1 MSTRLGMADS
11 RCITS
16 FDSSKLMNDFIMMKN
31 GIAYE
36 DGFAYRRFLQN
47 ADLVALSL
55 PAKNSAC
62 GAPIRFGRS

>member
-36 DGFAYRRFLQN
+36 DNFKYRRFLQN
-47 ADLVALSL
+47 AEVTALPL

>member
-1 MSTRLGMADS
+1 MSTRLGMGDGRCLTSYDS
-11 RCITS
+11 A
-16 FDSSKLMNDFIMMKN
+16 KLANDFIMMKN

-36 DGFAYRRFLQN
+36 DNFKYRRLLQN
-47 ADLVALSL
+47 SDLSGLPL

>member
-1 MSTRLGMADS
+1 MSTRLGMGDG

-16 FDSSKLMNDFIMMKN
+16 YDSSKLMNDFIMMKN

-36 DGFAYRRFLQN
+36 DNFKYRRFLQN
-47 ADLVALSL
+47 ADVEALSL

-62 GAPIRFGRS
+62 GRPIRFSS

>member
-16 FDSSKLMNDFIMMKN
+16 YDSSKLMNDFIMMKN

-36 DGFAYRRFLQN
+36 DNFKYRSFLQS
-47 ADLVALSL
+47 ADVTALSL

-62 GAPIRFGRS
+62 GRPIRFSS